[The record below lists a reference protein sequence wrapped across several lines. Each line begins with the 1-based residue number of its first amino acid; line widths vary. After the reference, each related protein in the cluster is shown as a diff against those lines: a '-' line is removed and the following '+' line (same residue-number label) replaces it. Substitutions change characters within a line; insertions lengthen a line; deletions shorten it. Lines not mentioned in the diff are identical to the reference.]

1 MPGAVQWRRFEEL
14 WPSARLPPTLD
25 ELRASALA
33 VDQGAVG
40 DCYFLG
46 PLSALAFCRP
56 QLVRAL
62 FVEQAAGAPPTPGRL
77 ALRFYVHGAW
87 AELAVDT
94 LLPCGADGDPSPDPD
109 PNPNPNNDP
118 HPNPHPN
125 PNSSRNPN
133 PAQVG
138 RSSLAALALDL
149 PYISLISPYI
159 SPTSP

>member
-1 MPGAVQWRRFEEL
+1 MPSAVQWRRFEEL

-62 FVEQAAGAPPTPGRL
+62 FVEEAAGVPATPGRL
-77 ALRFYVHGAW
+77 TLRFYIHGAW

-94 LLPCGADGDPSPDPD
+94 LLPCGADGDPSPDP
-109 PNPNPNNDP
+109 NPNPSNDP
-118 HPNPHPN
+118 NNNPHPN
-125 PNSSRNPN
+125 PNPNANPSPNPSRNPN
-133 PAQVG
+133 PTQVG
-138 RSSLAALALDL
+138 RSSPAAPA
-149 PYISLISPYI
+149 PAGRPS
-159 SPTSP
+159 

>member
-62 FVEQAAGAPPTPGRL
+62 FVEEAAGAPAAPGRL
-77 ALRFYVHGAW
+77 TLRFYVHGAW

-109 PNPNPNNDP
+109 PNPNPNNNP
-118 HPNPHPN
+118 SNNPHPN
-125 PNSSRNPN
+125 PNPNPN
-133 PAQVG
+133 PNRGQAYYNGVAARG
-138 RSSLAALALDL
+138 VELPNIHTIMKRHASLD
-149 PYISLISPYI
+149 
-159 SPTSP
+159 